1 MVKQVVTTDKFTWLD
16 LVNPTPEELQ
26 QIALDYGLHVTSV
39 EDCLDPIH
47 QPKYER
53 IEDIVFI
60 ILRVYDE
67 KCQPETSSVFNIT
80 RKIAI
85 FYGEKFLITVH
96 RCEMGFI
103 NDLMKKWQAKADNT
117 PREQNILLFD
127 LIKRAVFSY
136 APALEQLEF
145 SIEQF
150 EDKIFSNENTPAII
164 KEVHGFRTRV
174 STIRRIFRQS
184 YDALLKIDDYD
195 EKSSPIFYDIRERLE
210 RYISLTDALRE
221 ASNNI
226 LNTQI
231 SLASH
236 RTNSVIRILTLF
248 SAFFLPLTFIV
259 GIYGMN
265 FEYMPELRWKYGYP
279 LLWLIMSGITSGIF
293 LWFRK
298 RRWL

>member
-1 MVKQVVTTDKFTWLD
+1 MVKQVVTIDKFTWWD
-16 LVNPTPEELQ
+16 LVSPTQEELQ
-26 QIALDYGLHVTSV
+26 KIALDYGLHVTSV
-39 EDCLDPIH
+39 EDCLDPVH

-53 IEDIVFI
+53 IGDIVFI

-67 KCQPETSSVFNIT
+67 KCQPETSSVFDIT

-85 FYGEKFLITVH
+85 FYGENFLITVH

-103 NDLMKKWQAKADNT
+103 NDLMEKWQTNANNT
-117 PREQNILLFD
+117 PREQNTLLFD
-127 LIKRAVFSY
+127 LIKKAVFSY
-136 APALEQLEF
+136 APALEQLES

-150 EDKIFSNENTPAII
+150 EAKIFSNEDTPAII
-164 KEVHGFRTRV
+164 KEVHWFRARV
-174 STIRRIFRQS
+174 STIRRIFMQS
-184 YDALLKIDDYD
+184 YNALLRIDDYD
-195 EKSSPIFYDIRERLE
+195 EKSSPIIYDIRERLE
-210 RYISLTDALRE
+210 RYISLTDTLRE
-221 ASNNI
+221 SSNDI
-226 LNTQI
+226 LNTHI

-259 GIYGMN
+259 GVYGMN
-265 FEYMPELRWKYGYP
+265 FKYMPELSWKFGYP
-279 LLWLIMSGITSGIF
+279 LVWLIMSGITSGIL

>member
-1 MVKQVVTTDKFTWLD
+1 MVKHVVTINKFTWLD
-16 LVNPTPEELQ
+16 LVNPTNEELQ
-26 QIALDYGLHVTSV
+26 QIALDYGLHATSV

-53 IEDIVFI
+53 IGDIVFI

-67 KCQPETSSVFNIT
+67 KCQPETNSVFNMT

-85 FYGEKFLITVH
+85 FYGEKILITVH
-96 RCEMGFI
+96 RCEIGFI
-103 NDLMKKWQAKADNT
+103 NDLMEKWQAKANYT
-117 PREQNILLFD
+117 PLEQSTLLFD
-127 LIKRAVFSY
+127 LIKRAIFSY

-150 EDKIFSNENTPAII
+150 EDKIFSNDDTPAII
-164 KEVHGFRTRV
+164 KEVHWFRARV

-184 YDALLKIDDYD
+184 YDALLKVDDFD
-195 EKSSPIFYDIRERLE
+195 DKSLPIIYDIQERLE
-210 RYISLTDALRE
+210 RYISLTDALKE
-221 ASNNI
+221 ASNDI
-226 LNTQI
+226 LNTHL

-259 GIYGMN
+259 GVYGMN
-265 FEYMPELRWKYGYP
+265 FEYMPELYWKYGYA
-279 LLWLIMSGITSGIF
+279 LVWLIMSGITVGIF